1 MYISNKR
8 RIFAQKNILMLLI
21 KEVAKQKNITLKE
34 VSEQLGVSY
43 VGFSRTINGN
53 PTIETLRKIAAVLD
67 CDVRE
72 LITPTK
78 DQVQTTQTPLYIK
91 NEGGGLINVGTL
103 DIGKIQ

>member
-1 MYISNKR
+1 
-8 RIFAQKNILMLLI
+8 MLRI
-21 KEVAKQKNITLKE
+21 KEVAKSKGISITDLADR
-34 VSEQLGVSY
+34 LGIKQVTL
-43 VGFSRTINGN
+43 SRTINGN

-78 DQVQTTQTPLYIK
+78 DQEQTTQTPLYIK

>member
-1 MYISNKR
+1 
-8 RIFAQKNILMLLI
+8 MLRI
-21 KEVAKQKNITLKE
+21 KEVAKSKGISITDLADR
-34 VSEQLGVSY
+34 LGVKQ
-43 VGFSRTINGN
+43 VTLSRTINGN

-78 DQVQTTQTPLYIK
+78 EQGQTTQTPLYIK

>member
-1 MYISNKR
+1 
-8 RIFAQKNILMLLI
+8 MLRI
-21 KEVAKQKNITLKE
+21 KEVAKSKGISITDLADR
-34 VSEQLGVSY
+34 LGVKQ
-43 VGFSRTINGN
+43 VTLSRTINGN

-78 DQVQTTQTPLYIK
+78 DQGQTSQTPLYIK

-103 DIGKIQ
+103 DIGKVQ

>member
-1 MYISNKR
+1 
-8 RIFAQKNILMLLI
+8 MLRI
-21 KEVAKQKNITLKE
+21 KEVAKSKGISITDLADR
-34 VSEQLGVSY
+34 LGVKQ
-43 VGFSRTINGN
+43 VTLSRTINVN

-78 DQVQTTQTPLYIK
+78 EQGQTTQTPLYIK

>member
-1 MYISNKR
+1 
-8 RIFAQKNILMLLI
+8 MLRI
-21 KEVAKQKNITLKE
+21 KEVAKSKGISITDLADR
-34 VSEQLGVSY
+34 LGVKQ
-43 VGFSRTINGN
+43 VTLSRTINGN

>member
-1 MYISNKR
+1 
-8 RIFAQKNILMLLI
+8 MLRI
-21 KEVAKQKNITLKE
+21 KEVAKSKGISITDLADR
-34 VSEQLGVSY
+34 LGVKQ
-43 VGFSRTINGN
+43 VTLSRTINGN

-78 DQVQTTQTPLYIK
+78 DQEQTTQTPLYIK

-103 DIGKIQ
+103 DIGKVQ

>member
-1 MYISNKR
+1 
-8 RIFAQKNILMLLI
+8 MLRI
-21 KEVAKQKNITLKE
+21 KEVAKSKGISITDLADR
-34 VSEQLGVSY
+34 LGVKQ
-43 VGFSRTINGN
+43 VTLSRTINGN

-103 DIGKIQ
+103 DIAKVQ

>member
-1 MYISNKR
+1 
-8 RIFAQKNILMLLI
+8 MLRI
-21 KEVAKQKNITLKE
+21 KEVAKSKGISITDLADR
-34 VSEQLGVSY
+34 LGVKQ
-43 VGFSRTINGN
+43 VTLSRTINGN

-78 DQVQTTQTPLYIK
+78 DQGQTTQTPLYIK

>member
-1 MYISNKR
+1 
-8 RIFAQKNILMLLI
+8 MLRI
-21 KEVAKQKNITLKE
+21 KEVAKSKGISITDLADR
-34 VSEQLGVSY
+34 LGVKQ
-43 VGFSRTINGN
+43 VTLSRTINGN

-78 DQVQTTQTPLYIK
+78 DQEQTTQTPLYIK

-103 DIGKIQ
+103 DIAKIQ

>member
-1 MYISNKR
+1 
-8 RIFAQKNILMLLI
+8 MLRI
-21 KEVAKQKNITLKE
+21 KEVAKSKGISITDLADR
-34 VSEQLGVSY
+34 LGVKQ
-43 VGFSRTINGN
+43 VTLSRTINGN

-78 DQVQTTQTPLYIK
+78 DQEQTTQTPLYIK

-103 DIGKIQ
+103 DIAKVQ

>member
-1 MYISNKR
+1 
-8 RIFAQKNILMLLI
+8 MLRI
-21 KEVAKQKNITLKE
+21 KEVAKSKGISITDLADR
-34 VSEQLGVSY
+34 LGVKQ
-43 VGFSRTINGN
+43 VTLSRTINGN

-78 DQVQTTQTPLYIK
+78 DQEQTTQTPLYIK

-103 DIGKIQ
+103 DVSKLQ

>member
-1 MYISNKR
+1 
-8 RIFAQKNILMLLI
+8 MLRI
-21 KEVAKQKNITLKE
+21 KEVAKSKGISITDLADR
-34 VSEQLGVSY
+34 LGVKQ
-43 VGFSRTINGN
+43 VTLSRTINGN

-72 LITPTK
+72 LIEPTK
-78 DQVQTTQTPLYIK
+78 EQVQTTQTPLYIK

>member
-1 MYISNKR
+1 
-8 RIFAQKNILMLLI
+8 MLRI
-21 KEVAKQKNITLKE
+21 KEVAKSKGISITDLADR
-34 VSEQLGVSY
+34 LGVKQ
-43 VGFSRTINGN
+43 VTLSRTINGN

-78 DQVQTTQTPLYIK
+78 DQEQTTQTPLYIK

>member
-1 MYISNKR
+1 MLINNKR
-8 RIFAQKNILMLLI
+8 CTFAQKNIYMLLV

-34 VSEQLGVSY
+34 VSEQMNVSY
-43 VGFSRTINGN
+43 VGFLKTIGGN

-67 CDVRE
+67 CDVRD
-72 LITPTK
+72 LIEPTK
-78 DQVQTTQTPLYIK
+78 EQEQTTQTPLYIK

>member
-1 MYISNKR
+1 
-8 RIFAQKNILMLLI
+8 MLRI
-21 KEVAKQKNITLKE
+21 KEVAKSKGISITDLADR
-34 VSEQLGVSY
+34 LGVKQ
-43 VGFSRTINGN
+43 VTLSRTINGN

-103 DIGKIQ
+103 DIGKVQ

>member
-1 MYISNKR
+1 
-8 RIFAQKNILMLLI
+8 MLRI
-21 KEVAKQKNITLKE
+21 KEVAKSKGISITDLADR
-34 VSEQLGVSY
+34 LGVKQ
-43 VGFSRTINGN
+43 VTLSRTINGN

-72 LITPTK
+72 LIEPTK
-78 DQVQTTQTPLYIK
+78 DQEQTTQTPLYIK